1 MNPNAAFAEVQQM
14 QGGAHT
20 AWNVNLSGFASCGNE
35 NGFGG
40 DPSGAPSCQSDFYC
54 VIVYQ
59 RSSALCKIP
68 SE

>member
-1 MNPNAAFAEVQQM
+1 MNPDAACVGVQQM

-20 AWNVNLSGFASCGNE
+20 ARDVNLGGFPSCGNE

-40 DPSGAPSCQSDFYC
+40 DPSGAPSCQSDFYR

-68 SE
+68 PG